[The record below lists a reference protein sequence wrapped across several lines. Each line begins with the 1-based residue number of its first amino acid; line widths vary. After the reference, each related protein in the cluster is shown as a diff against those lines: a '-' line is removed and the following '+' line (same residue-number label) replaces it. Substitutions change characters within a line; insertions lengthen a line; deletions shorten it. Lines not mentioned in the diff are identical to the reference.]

1 MTHELQRK
9 NYTQQRYKHKA
20 VEMLKSLRQK
30 EAYSGNFKGGK
41 AGQSV
46 GKTRKILQRRGD
58 WRKM

>member
-58 WRKM
+58 